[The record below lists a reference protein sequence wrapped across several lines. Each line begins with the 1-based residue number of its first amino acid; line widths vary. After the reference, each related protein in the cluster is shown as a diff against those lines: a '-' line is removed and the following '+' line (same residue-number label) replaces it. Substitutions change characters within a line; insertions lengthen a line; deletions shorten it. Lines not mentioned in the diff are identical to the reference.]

1 MEIDLEKNRDQL
13 IKEILKDQ
21 NVKKIVMDYNINR
34 SLLDKNL
41 NIILAYVL
49 RKKKCQNCIG
59 LHTCKQLY
67 EGYAPVLSYD
77 EVKFDLNY
85 EPCPYLQKKKQ
96 IDEKQL
102 YEGYAPVLS
111 YDEVK
116 FDLNYE
122 PCPYLQKKKQIDEK
136 QLYEGYAPVLSYDEV
151 KFDLNYEPCPYLQKK
166 KQIDEKQKNLQL
178 IACSFQNFNFDDI
191 YVNVNRKEILNKIKT
206 CIDKYEK
213 KLATKGL
220 YIHGNYGCG
229 KTFLLA
235 YLAKTLAENNH
246 KVIFAYYPDLAR
258 MLRSAIYSGSI
269 EDMIEQ
275 LKMVE
280 VLILDDFGGETLTGY
295 LRDEVL
301 GAILQERMTNNRL
314 TFMSSN
320 LDQELLLAHLK
331 ESNRDIDDLR
341 ASRIYERIRT
351 LMEFVKLVDEDYRN

>member
-96 IDEKQL
+96 IDEKQ
-102 YEGYAPVLS
+102 
-111 YDEVK
+111 
-116 FDLNYE
+116 
-122 PCPYLQKKKQIDEK
+122 
-136 QLYEGYAPVLSYDEV
+136 
-151 KFDLNYEPCPYLQKK
+151 
-166 KQIDEKQKNLQL
+166 KNLQL

-213 KLATKGL
+213 KLVTKGL

>member
-1 MEIDLEKNRDQL
+1 MCLTTLLSHLGID
-13 IKEILKDQ
+13 I
-21 NVKKIVMDYNINR
+21 
-34 SLLDKNL
+34 
-41 NIILAYVL
+41 L

-67 EGYAPVLSYD
+67 EGYAP
-77 EVKFDLNY
+77 F
-85 EPCPYLQKKKQ
+85 
-96 IDEKQL
+96 
-102 YEGYAPVLS
+102 
-111 YDEVK
+111 
-116 FDLNYE
+116 
-122 PCPYLQKKKQIDEK
+122 
-136 QLYEGYAPVLSYDEV
+136 LSYDEV

-191 YVNVNRKEILNKIKT
+191 YVNLNRKEILSKIKT

-235 YLAKTLAENNH
+235 YLAKTLADNNH

-269 EDMIEQ
+269 EDIIEQ

-280 VLILDDFGGETLTGY
+280 VLMLDDFGGETLTSY

-320 LDQELLLAHLK
+320 LDPELLLAHLK